1 MITKEYYLDLIEWLK
16 KQLPY
21 QETYSERVD
30 LRQTIAET
38 REKLNELEDE

>member
-16 KQLPY
+16 KQLSY
-21 QETYSERVD
+21 QETYSERVE

-38 REKLNELEDE
+38 RKKLNEFEDE